1 MSVPTYVGLFPEKL
15 LADLSEA
22 LSFQQTHTIQK
33 IYFFSSFIIQ
43 QIFKGNTDANYKL
56 KTNLGEPVLAMFVR
70 FVVREYNNWPCMRVE
85 VYGEPTCKSEGEK
98 NLKKILNSTLVIMVI
113 VNLIFNLFHFA
124 DCTVKTK
131 DNECCVFP
139 FMFKGERYFTCISY
153 SFGRKWCATTP
164 DYDKDA
170 KWGKC

>member
-33 IYFFSSFIIQ
+33 IYFFSSLIIQ

-85 VYGEPTCKSEGEK
+85 VYGEPTCK
-98 NLKKILNSTLVIMVI
+98 
-113 VNLIFNLFHFA
+113 
-124 DCTVKTK
+124 
-131 DNECCVFP
+131 
-139 FMFKGERYFTCISY
+139 
-153 SFGRKWCATTP
+153 
-164 DYDKDA
+164 
-170 KWGKC
+170 

>member
-1 MSVPTYVGLFPEKL
+1 MILKLTKWEDNLITTYFYKSFMFYLFEASSRTRKVHTWIHIWLLSHFQSQYVSYVGLLPKKL

-85 VYGEPTCKSEGEK
+85 VYGEPTCKSEGEEK
-98 NLKKILNSTLVIMVI
+98 
-113 VNLIFNLFHFA
+113 
-124 DCTVKTK
+124 
-131 DNECCVFP
+131 P
-139 FMFKGERYFTCISY
+139 
-153 SFGRKWCATTP
+153 
-164 DYDKDA
+164 
-170 KWGKC
+170 

>member
-56 KTNLGEPVLAMFVR
+56 KTNLGEPVLTMFVR

-98 NLKKILNSTLVIMVI
+98 NLKKSWIRL
-113 VNLIFNLFHFA
+113 
-124 DCTVKTK
+124 
-131 DNECCVFP
+131 
-139 FMFKGERYFTCISY
+139 
-153 SFGRKWCATTP
+153 W
-164 DYDKDA
+164 
-170 KWGKC
+170 